1 MLLPF
6 CFPRNIEMTILRST
20 YNHGYDK
27 EYSEEINDGLFRCRV
42 FQFAEKV
49 GLTKFVCSIDGMRVD
64 NGPNDT
70 DNIPS
75 VITSEMKEILLRPFD
90 R

>member
-1 MLLPF
+1 
-6 CFPRNIEMTILRST
+6 MTIIKST
-20 YNHGYDK
+20 YNHGYNK
-27 EYSEEINDGLFRCRV
+27 EYSEEISDGLFRCRV
-42 FQFAEKV
+42 FQFVNKV
-49 GLTKFVCSIDGMRVD
+49 GLSKFVCFVDGERVD

-75 VITSEMKEILLRPFD
+75 VITSDMKEILLKPFD